1 MANDSIQQISVFI
14 YGLIDPRDGQL
25 RYVGKTKNSLKSRLL
40 AHVSDVRR
48 GRTYIP
54 RHKWLCDL
62 LLAGEFPEIVELD
75 RVASDAWQEAEQF
88 WIGYLRFVGLPLL
101 NGTIGGDGTI
111 GHKMSEE
118 IKKKLSDGATKRYQN
133 PNERRR
139 TGAAVKRGQD
149 TDSYR
154 AYMRERAAKC
164 TPESLAKLH
173 EGTRRYCRS
182 EEGRK
187 AIADRMRGKVVSE
200 ATRKIL
206 SEQRLGVK
214 LPIETR
220 LKMAASRLGRKHS
233 EATKAKMRAAINRD
247 ASSLR
252 TRERW
257 LDPEYV
263 AKQAAVNRSAKLKS
277 KWADPMWRAE
287 RLERQRA
294 ARAKT

>member
-1 MANDSIQQISVFI
+1 MADDTIQQVSVFI
-14 YGLIDPRDGQL
+14 YGLVDPRDGQL
-25 RYVGKTKNSLKSRLL
+25 RYVGKTKNSLRSRLL
-40 AHVSDVRR
+40 AHISDVRR

-62 LLAGEFPEIVELD
+62 LLAGESPEIVELD
-75 RVASDAWQEAEQF
+75 KVTSDEWQEAEQF
-88 WIGYLRFVGLPLL
+88 WIGYLRFVGLSLL
-101 NGTIGGDGTI
+101 NGTIGGDGAV

-118 IKKKLSDGATKRYQN
+118 VKKKLSDGAIRRYQN

-154 AYMRERAAKC
+154 AHMRERAAKC

-173 EGTRRYCRS
+173 EGTRRCCRS

-220 LKMAASRLGRKHS
+220 LKMAAARVGRKHS
-233 EATKAKMRAAINRD
+233 EETKAKMRASFDPEA
-247 ASSLR
+247 AAAR

-263 AKQAAVNRSAKLKS
+263 AKQASAKRSDKLKA
-277 KWADPMWRAE
+277 KWDDPTWRAE
-287 RLERQRA
+287 RLEQQRA
-294 ARAKT
+294 ARVKA